1 MTKYLC
7 NSISAQMLLNMTR
20 GRLSW
25 VFIDESMFKFLIED
39 AVSVM
44 GHQELADKLEL
55 PYNRKPIYLENGD
68 VLYVAQVCNYRGMK
82 SESEEDI
89 KYLQIFVEE

>member
-7 NSISAQMLLNMTR
+7 NSISAQMLLNMTK
-20 GRLSW
+20 GKLSW

-39 AVSVM
+39 AVSVI
-44 GHQELADKLEL
+44 GHQDLADKLGV
-55 PYNRKPIYLENGD
+55 PYNREPISLKEGD
-68 VLYVAQVCNYRGMK
+68 VLYIAQVCNHRGK
-82 SESEEDI
+82 NSNGEEEI